1 MNCLLDTCVISE
13 LVKPSVDEKVTAWI
27 SSCAE
32 ETIHLS
38 VITIGEIQKGISKLP
53 ASAKRNQLQRW
64 LDNDLMTRFETRIV
78 PVDRK
83 VARMWGKILAQTE
96 KKGRQIPAI
105 DGLIAATGLAYDMIV
120 VTRNVSDMQVDG
132 LSVINP
138 WEPA

>member
-13 LVKPSVDEKVTAWI
+13 LVKPSVDEKVKAWI

-83 VARMWGKILAQTE
+83 VARMWGKILAQT
-96 KKGRQIPAI
+96 KKKADKYRPSTASSPPPAWPTI
-105 DGLIAATGLAYDMIV
+105 
-120 VTRNVSDMQVDG
+120 
-132 LSVINP
+132 
-138 WEPA
+138 